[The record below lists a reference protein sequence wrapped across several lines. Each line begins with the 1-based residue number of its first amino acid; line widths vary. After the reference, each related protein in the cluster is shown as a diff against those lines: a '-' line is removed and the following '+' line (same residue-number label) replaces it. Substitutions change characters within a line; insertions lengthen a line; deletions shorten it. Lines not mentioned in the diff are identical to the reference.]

1 MADEVWVSEFPGL
14 EYFRG
19 KEGLREKWYGHDWS
33 PPTHYYP
40 DDPPEIGDAHR
51 RYRKGE
57 LIPRELF
64 PEALYV
70 FDEACFKKVGD
81 LFHVGTGWAVRGKLA
96 EVLAKADLAPGG
108 LIPFPIYRADKQ
120 TLVPG
125 EFFIWQFGGQRDCV
139 VVDESPGL
147 RPFGTGANIVE
158 GWWKLITPPHD
169 DGVAVS
175 ARACAGP
182 LDFWCDPKLI
192 DAVFFSGR
200 LVDAMR
206 QANLKIFNVRRCR
219 VIED

>member
-1 MADEVWVSEFPGL
+1 MADEVWVSEFPSV
-14 EYFRG
+14 EYFRP

-33 PPTHYYP
+33 PPTHLVP
-40 DDPPEIGDAHR
+40 KFPTEVDEAFDN
-51 RYRKGE
+51 YRKGKV
-57 LIPRELF
+57 IPRELF

-96 EVLAKADLAPGG
+96 EVLAGADLAPGG

-139 VVDESPGL
+139 VVDESPAL
-147 RPFGTGANIVE
+147 RPFGVGMNIVKD
-158 GWWKLITPPHD
+158 WWKLKTPVQD
-169 DGVAVS
+169 NGVAVS
-175 ARACAGP
+175 ATACAGP
-182 LDFWCDPKLI
+182 PDFWCDPKLA

-200 LVDAMR
+200 LVEAMR
-206 QANLKIFNVRRCR
+206 RAKLKIFNVHRCR
-219 VIED
+219 LIQD